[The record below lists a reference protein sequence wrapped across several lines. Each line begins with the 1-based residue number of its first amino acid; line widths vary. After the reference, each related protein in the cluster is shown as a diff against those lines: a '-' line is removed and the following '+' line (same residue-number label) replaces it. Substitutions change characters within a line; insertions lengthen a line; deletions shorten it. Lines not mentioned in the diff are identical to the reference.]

1 MRKLPNV
8 GRYNAGQKVLFWVQV
23 TCLILLL
30 VTGIVIWQPYF
41 APAFHITV
49 LRLAVVVHSIAAFI
63 LILGIIVH
71 IYAGI
76 WVKGTMH
83 GMIRGTVSR
92 AWARHHHPGWY
103 REVTKD
109 TK

>member
-76 WVKGTMH
+76 WVKGSVQAMT
-83 GMIRGTVSR
+83 RGYVTR
-92 AWARHHHPGWY
+92 AWLRKHHLAWY
-103 REVTKD
+103 REKGIEE
-109 TK
+109 